1 MVLEDVT
8 GVKIEG
14 ANFDSSTTL
23 QLFSPKTEPTMGL
36 IYGKNGTGKS
46 TISRAFSKVKGE
58 EEPSIISAD
67 LIDENGNALI
77 LTEDDKKRIHI
88 FNEAYID
95 KHIRLRPDGQGLET
109 IVVLGQIKNIED
121 EINEAQKAV
130 DEQKPLVETQNS
142 ICERYKDEK
151 DEISPLFHEN
161 EIKSALRGE
170 ANWAGRDAK
179 IKGNQRAS
187 AVKDNAYTEF
197 VRIKPSKKRDE
208 LVTDFS
214 VKLKE
219 LSEARSGVRK
229 IIKPIVSKGY
239 LSFDVPSFLD
249 LLEKKIEKPDLSERE
264 KFLLTVLIEEGQE
277 HPQKIKTYFSKTEN
291 KRCPFCLQP
300 VDEEYK
306 KELFTSIERALSKDA
321 EEHQKELYKRKCEK
335 VFFDYSPYSELSK
348 KLIDNSEQCLE
359 ALNKSIDDINAL
371 LKQKIDDV
379 YTPILGASCDI
390 ELTYKA
396 FCTSLEKLENARVD
410 YNAKA
415 VETAPIID
423 ELNRINRGI
432 TYYDIIEKYKKY
444 KECLSAEEKEKKKL
458 STLSVEMANRMK
470 ALEDLKNKKRDAR
483 IAKNDINKGLRYIF
497 YDKDRLSIEMHDGQY
512 YLKSRGKSVSPGKVS
527 VGERNAIALCYFF
540 TEIMREQE
548 EKDVYRN
555 QYLIVIDDP
564 VSSFDVENRIGIMS
578 FLKYQLNHYIGSNP
592 KTKVLILSH
601 DMQTIYDLE
610 KIYGEITDAAGIAS
624 NKRSKHFKT
633 KVLHDNILDDF
644 FGTRRNEY
652 STLMVNIYKYAKGI
666 NHDYEVVVGN
676 SMRRVLEAFSSFMYR
691 KPIEKI
697 STDSEIVDK
706 LPEPFASH
714 FENLMYR
721 LVLHGG
727 SHSEERVMSM
737 VSDDF
742 FDYISA
748 DEKKRTAKEVLVFLS
763 LLDNI
768 HVTEH
773 LKKDVDGSILS
784 DVQNDLAQWKTE
796 IEGLL
801 TSEDDKT
808 S

>member
-1 MVLEDVT
+1 MVFEDVI
-8 GVKIEG
+8 GVKLKG

-23 QLFSPKTEPTMGL
+23 QLFPLKNKPSMGL

-58 EEPSIISAD
+58 EESSIISAD
-67 LIDENGNALI
+67 LIDENENI
-77 LTEDDKKRIHI
+77 LTLTENDKKRIHI

-95 KHIRLRPDGQGLET
+95 RYIRLRPDGQGLET

-130 DEQKPLVETQNS
+130 DEQKPLVEAQN
-142 ICERYKDEK
+142 ILCERYKDEK
-151 DEISPLFHEN
+151 DEISPFFREN
-161 EIKSALRGE
+161 EIRNALRGE
-170 ANWAGRDAK
+170 ENWAGRDAK
-179 IKGNQRAS
+179 IKGNKRAS
-187 AVKDNAYTEF
+187 AVKGNTYTEF
-197 VRIKPSKKRDE
+197 VSIKPSKKRDE

-219 LSEARSGVRK
+219 LNEARSGVRK
-229 IIKPIVSKGY
+229 IINPIVSKGY
-239 LSFDVPSFLD
+239 LSFDVHSFLD

-291 KRCPFCLQP
+291 KRCPFCLQA

-306 KELFTSIERALSKDA
+306 KDLFTSIERALSKDA
-321 EEHQKELYKRKCEK
+321 EEHQKDLYKRKREK
-335 VFFDYSPYSELSK
+335 VSFDYSSYSELSK
-348 KLIDNSEQCLE
+348 KLIDHSKQCLE
-359 ALNKSIDDINAL
+359 VLNKSIDNINAL
-371 LKQKIDDV
+371 LKQKMDDV
-379 YTPILGASCDI
+379 YTPILGVSCDV

-396 FCTSLEKLENARVD
+396 FCKSLEELENARVN
-410 YNAKA
+410 YNTKA

-423 ELNRINRGI
+423 ELNKINRGI
-432 TYYDIIEKYKKY
+432 TYYDIVEKYKKY
-444 KECLSAEEKEKKKL
+444 QECFSAGEKEKKKL
-458 STLSVEMANRMK
+458 SILSVEMANRMK
-470 ALEDLKNKKRDAR
+470 VLENLKNKKRDAR
-483 IAKNDINKGLRYIF
+483 IAQNDINKGLRYIF

-548 EKDVYRN
+548 EKDVYKN

-564 VSSFDVENRIGIMS
+564 ISSFDVENRIGIMS
-578 FLKYQLNHYIGSNP
+578 FLKYQLSHYIGSNP

-610 KIYGEITDAAGIAS
+610 KIYGEITDAAGINS
-624 NKRSKHFKT
+624 NRRSKHFKT
-633 KVLHDNILDDF
+633 KVLHDNTLDDF

-666 NHDYEVVVGN
+666 NSDYEVVVGN

-697 STDSEIVDK
+697 STDPEIMDK
-706 LPEPFASH
+706 LSEPFASH

-773 LKKDVDGSILS
+773 LKKDVDGNTLP
-784 DVQNDLAQWKTE
+784 DVQNDLAQWKKE
-796 IEGLL
+796 ILSLL
-801 TSEDDKT
+801 TLEDDKT
-808 S
+808 I